1 MYLNCTQNKAYLFI
15 FFFRPSAIKFK
26 DLMLKFPHFPEQIL
40 QKLDNECLF
49 KVREV
54 ARSWKN
60 IIDGRNYPWIRLV
73 NIPMILTLGNTYL
86 HLSAAKGQIEVF
98 KAALSKEENKNVA
111 NEFGET
117 FFHLVCRNGH
127 LNISMTTLLTHTV
140 AHSTKPS
147 FRPKTNNQPL
157 KSF

>member
-1 MYLNCTQNKAYLFI
+1 
-15 FFFRPSAIKFK
+15 
-26 DLMLKFPHFPEQIL
+26 MLKFPHFPEQIL
-40 QKLDNECLF
+40 QKVDNESLF

-98 KAALSKEENKNVA
+98 KAALSKEEDKNVA

-127 LNISMTTLLTHTV
+127 LNIVELLLKTTNLEVDFDTNSKYGYTGISLIDGWCI
-140 AHSTKPS
+140 ST
-147 FRPKTNNQPL
+147 FFFET
-157 KSF
+157 F